1 MEWWDNLWLNESF
14 AEFICHQ
21 AFDEIYRKLSFTTV
35 IPYVSFCVNKQ
46 RGYDQD
52 QLPSTHPIK
61 GAVPDTD
68 AANSIFDGITYQKG
82 SSVLR
87 QLMAILGEDIFSKAC
102 SNYFKKYQFSNTRLE
117 HLIAEF
123 QAELDAAGST
133 AIDLKDWQKDWINA
147 AGVNQLLFVANPEDR
162 TSGTLIQTAAL
173 SAHPTIRNHQINIGF
188 FDAEGKLLESRP
200 YRTSKTGS
208 DVLTGLPEG
217 WAAVLPNDLV
227 VDFSH
232 EGSQFRQGAFG
243 HRIYRSLQRQV
254 LQHQRASEPL
264 CDRSSIQ
271 RHGEGQEV
279 RLFILHQ
286 FGIAHFQRRKRR
298 SICFMAE
305 EHLQLHLRHG
315 ECLPG
320 EVGRRRRRNS
330 GEGGTFQPLLPKSG

>member
-1 MEWWDNLWLNESF
+1 MEYPGAVTYSEKLIPQRVNNTNDISRRGHVFLHEISHMWFGNLVTMEWWDNLWLNESF
-14 AEFICHQ
+14 AEFICHK

-87 QLMAILGEDIFSKAC
+87 QLMAILGEDIFSRAC

-117 HLIAEF
+117 HLLAEF

-147 AGVNQLLFVANPEDR
+147 AGVNQLLFVPNPEDR
-162 TSGTLIQTAAL
+162 TTGTLVQTAAL

-227 VDFSH
+227 VHFPH
-232 EGSQFRQGAFG
+232 EGS
-243 HRIYRSLQRQV
+243 
-254 LQHQRASEPL
+254 
-264 CDRSSIQ
+264 
-271 RHGEGQEV
+271 
-279 RLFILHQ
+279 
-286 FGIAHFQRRKRR
+286 
-298 SICFMAE
+298 
-305 EHLQLHLRHG
+305 
-315 ECLPG
+315 
-320 EVGRRRRRNS
+320 
-330 GEGGTFQPLLPKSG
+330 